1 MLISTHICRNNYGP
15 LMSDISDFSIRL
27 RALMDF
33 YNLSMNQLAKEID
46 TPVGSLAG
54 YLNDGREPKLLFFCK
69 ILTRFTNINSDWL
82 ILGKGEMVKAKEF
95 EFMEKELSQV
105 KEKLI
110 LYEKLE
116 KERELNA
123 KLIQEASRQAI
134 HKS

>member
-1 MLISTHICRNNYGP
+1 MT
-15 LMSDISDFSIRL
+15 DISDFASRL
-27 RALMDF
+27 RALMDS

-54 YLNDGREPKLLFFCK
+54 YINDGREPKLSFFGK

-82 ILGKGEMVKAKEF
+82 ILGKGEMIKAQEY
-95 EFMEKELSQV
+95 EFMEKELNQV
-105 KEKLI
+105 REKLI

-123 KLIQEASRQAI
+123 KLIQEAGRYAI
-134 HKS
+134 QKN